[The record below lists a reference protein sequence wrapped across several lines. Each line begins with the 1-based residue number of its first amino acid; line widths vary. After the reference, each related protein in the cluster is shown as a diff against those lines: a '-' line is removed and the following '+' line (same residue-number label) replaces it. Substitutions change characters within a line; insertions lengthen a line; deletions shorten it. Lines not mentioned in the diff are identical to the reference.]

1 MMRNAPKTKGELVIE
16 QSKPQLDPSSPR
28 YKVLTVARQFKSSW
42 VELGE
47 QLSLVRKAGEYSGW
61 GYASFD
67 DYCRQE
73 VRIKKETAIKLTG
86 AYRYLEKEE
95 PEILARSRQMQ
106 PVPDYRSI
114 DMLRQAREDQ
124 QLSDEQF
131 QLLRDTVIEKERSHP
146 TVAKQ
151 FREFTGLNNPP
162 SQDQLLRQALTTT
175 RRLESQL
182 QQIQNLPE
190 QMVPA
195 CASIL
200 DELNRRINR
209 LKILQNL
216 LRNPNLQIHSVP
228 V

>member
-1 MMRNAPKTKGELVIE
+1 MRNTPKTKGELVIE
-16 QSKPQLDPSSPR
+16 QIMQQLDPASPR
-28 YKVLTVARQFKSSW
+28 YRVLTVARQFKSSW

-47 QLSLVRKAGEYSGW
+47 QLSLVRNGGDYNGW

-67 DYCRQE
+67 DYCREE
-73 VRIKKETAIKLTG
+73 VRIKKDTAIKLTS

-124 QLSDEQF
+124 HLSEEQF

-151 FREFTGLNNPP
+151 FREFAGLNTPP
-162 SQDQLLRQALTTT
+162 TEAQLLRQSLATAK
-175 RRLESQL
+175 RLEGQL
-182 QQIQNLPE
+182 QQLTNFPE
-190 QMVPA
+190 QIVPA
-195 CASIL
+195 CALIL
-200 DELNRRINR
+200 DELNR
-209 LKILQNL
+209 KVNL
-216 LRNPNLQIHSVP
+216 LEEPSED
-228 V
+228 

>member
-1 MMRNAPKTKGELVIE
+1 MRNTPKTKGELVIE
-16 QSKPQLDPSSPR
+16 QIMQQLDPSSPR
-28 YKVLTVARQFKSSW
+28 YRVLSVARQFKSSW

-47 QLSLVRKAGEYSGW
+47 QLSIVRNAGEFSGW

-67 DYCRQE
+67 DYCRDE
-73 VRIKKETAIKLTG
+73 VRIKKDTAIKLTG

-114 DMLRQAREDQ
+114 DMLRQAREEQ
-124 QLSDEQF
+124 QLSEEQF

-151 FREFTGLNNPP
+151 FREFTGQNTPP
-162 SQDQLLRQALTTT
+162 SDQQILRQSLATA

-182 QQIQNLPE
+182 QQLPNLSE
-190 QMVPA
+190 QSKTS
-195 CASIL
+195 CSTIL
-200 DELNRRINR
+200 DELNM
-209 LKILQNL
+209 QAAL
-216 LRNPNLQIHSVP
+216 LDEPP
-228 V
+228 GD